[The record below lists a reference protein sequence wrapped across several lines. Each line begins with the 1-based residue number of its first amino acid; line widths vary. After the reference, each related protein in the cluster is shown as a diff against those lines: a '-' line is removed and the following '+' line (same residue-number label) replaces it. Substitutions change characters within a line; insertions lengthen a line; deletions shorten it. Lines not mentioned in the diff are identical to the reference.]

1 MIDQG
6 AAYTDKELA
15 KMEKKIKQIYSEAQS
30 DIEDKIAE
38 FNKKFAAKSE
48 MLLKQVDEGKI
59 TQEQYD
65 QWLRGQVFQSE
76 QWESKKDQII
86 GVIQNAN
93 KEAANILNGG
103 TISVFAE
110 NANWSHYQMEQSQG
124 VNFGFGLYDAQTVT
138 NLIKNDPQVLP
149 KWKINEPKDY
159 IWNAKK
165 VNNSITQ
172 GTIQGEGLDKI
183 AKRLANSLSSN
194 NKNTMLT
201 FARTAMTGAQN
212 AGRYQSQQDAKE
224 LGIDIVKVWMSTL
237 DKHTRVSHQELD
249 GEEQKVG
256 DKWHPFKFSNGCRYP
271 GDPQGPPHEVYNC
284 RCTLV
289 SDIKDYPSKFNR
301 YDNIDGK
308 PIKNMSYKE
317 WKEAKKSGTELKPW
331 VPLVESGTP
340 VGLTVGQPADNG
352 WKKAKTTGGDMTPHN
367 FEDPLLKA
375 QNELKLLQEEVINKG
390 ADKVFSN
397 IWYDQD
403 VTYADWKNKK
413 GSIQAKKDYYNKKI
427 AKHEQAGTYIDMVM
441 VNELKDE
448 LADLEEFEKN
458 GKEYSKLLQKL
469 KDAKQKVKNLKLKS
483 HNPFGP
489 DAYSQSRKDG
499 AWWARSPQEAD
510 KNLREVC
517 GEVWRDATAKE
528 RDAIYEYT
536 RSYHK
541 FNEPLRGYEYGTSRY
556 LGVGNTDLNASY
568 ANNGKRLNDMTSII
582 DKSWYD
588 HDMWLQRGC
597 KFDGMDKFLQCD
609 MNLLQN
615 GSQEELENELM
626 GKVITEYGFMSCG
639 SSKGQGFSGNVMLNV
654 YAPAGTKMM
663 YAEPFSKFG
672 EGDGKK
678 WDGVNKQSSL
688 GNELETILQQ
698 GTQFRITK
706 VDKSGDKIWL
716 DIEVID
722 QSNVQLWK

>member
-1 MIDQG
+1 MTDQG

-38 FNKKFAAKSE
+38 FNKKFYAKQAIYQQK
-48 MLLKQVDEGKI
+48 LKDGKI

-159 IWNAKK
+159 VWNAKK

-172 GTIQGEGLDKI
+172 GIIQGEGLDKI

-194 NKNTMLT
+194 NRNTMLT

-224 LGIDIVKVWMSTL
+224 LDIDIVKVWMSTL

-256 DKWHPFKFSNGCRYP
+256 DKWHPYKFSNGCRYP

-317 WKEAKKSGTELKPW
+317 WK
-331 VPLVESGTP
+331 
-340 VGLTVGQPADNG
+340 
-352 WKKAKTTGGDMTPHN
+352 KAKTTGGDMTPHN

-390 ADKVFSN
+390 AYKVFSD
-397 IWYDQD
+397 IWNKQD
-403 VTYADWKNKK
+403 VTYADWESKK
-413 GSIQAKKDYYNKKI
+413 DSIQAKKDYYNKKI
-427 AKHEQAGTYIDMVM
+427 DECEQAG
-441 VNELKDE
+441 NPLKKKLADKWKDK

-458 GKEYSKLLQKL
+458 GEEYSKLLQKL
-469 KDAKQKVKNLKLKS
+469 NDAKQNVKNLTPKS
-483 HNPFGP
+483 DSPFGP

-499 AWWARSPQEAD
+499 AWWAHSSEEAD
-510 KNLREVC
+510 RNLREVC

-536 RSYHK
+536 RSFHK
-541 FNEPLRGYEYGTSRY
+541 FNEPLRGYEFGTGRY
-556 LGVGNTDLNASY
+556 LGVGNTDLNASIT
-568 ANNGKRLNDMTSII
+568 NNGKRLNAMTSII
-582 DKSWYD
+582 NKSSYD
-588 HDMWLQRGC
+588 HDIWLNRGC
-597 KFDGMDKFLQCD
+597 GLDGMDKFLQCD
-609 MNLLQN
+609 MDLLQN

-639 SSKGQGFSGNVMLNV
+639 SSRGSGFGGAITLNV

-663 YAEPFSKFG
+663 YVEPFSRYGF
-672 EGDGKK
+672 GDGKH
-678 WDGVNKQSSL
+678 WDGVSKQSML
-688 GNELETILQQ
+688 GGELETILQQ

>member
-38 FNKKFAAKSE
+38 FNKKFYAKQS
-48 MLLKQVDEGKI
+48 LYQQKLKDGEI

-65 QWLRGQVFQSE
+65 QWLRGQVFQSK

-149 KWKINEPKDY
+149 KWKVNEPKDY

-172 GTIQGEGLDKI
+172 GIIQGEGLDKI

-194 NKNTMLT
+194 NRNTMLT

-317 WKEAKKSGTELKPW
+317 WKKAKESGTGLKPW
-331 VPLVESGTP
+331 VPMVESGTP

-352 WKKAKTTGGDMTPHN
+352 EQRRFEEAYTKVISSHTMDQMTEAQKEDFKNNVLSKMSAEHMELYEEMVKFHEKNLYNYNGGWYSPSNRRVEMNLNANSWEKNMGRTNATGAWKTKFH
-367 FEDPLLKA
+367 E
-375 QNELKLLQEEVINKG
+375 ELHQLDHILSITQGYGN
-390 ADKVFSN
+390 
-397 IWYDQD
+397 Y
-403 VTYADWKNKK
+403 
-413 GSIQAKKDYYNKKI
+413 GSITACENDMWDKETPIGKRLKEAITKDI
-427 AKHEQAGTYIDMVM
+427 
-441 VNELKDE
+441 
-448 LADLEEFEKN
+448 
-458 GKEYSKLLQKL
+458 
-469 KDAKQKVKNLKLKS
+469 
-483 HNPFGP
+483 
-489 DAYSQSRKDG
+489 
-499 AWWARSPQEAD
+499 
-510 KNLREVC
+510 
-517 GEVWRDATAKE
+517 
-528 RDAIYEYT
+528 
-536 RSYHK
+536 
-541 FNEPLRGYEYGTSRY
+541 
-556 LGVGNTDLNASY
+556 LGVLNKAIDASNEANNMAAKPLKHVTDLNKPMSRDIKDAFFSYLSDKTSSNNSKEKDRNMAVIATFTDAVGLMTRSRIDPYSKGYWGHKASY
-568 ANNGKRLNDMTSII
+568 QKERGPNGATSECFAEIGSHIMRNDVEVLEEIEKWMPNSVAEYRSVLTELREYIKNNGMH
-582 DKSWYD
+582 Y
-588 HDMWLQRGC
+588 
-597 KFDGMDKFLQCD
+597 
-609 MNLLQN
+609 
-615 GSQEELENELM
+615 
-626 GKVITEYGFMSCG
+626 
-639 SSKGQGFSGNVMLNV
+639 
-654 YAPAGTKMM
+654 
-663 YAEPFSKFG
+663 
-672 EGDGKK
+672 
-678 WDGVNKQSSL
+678 
-688 GNELETILQQ
+688 
-698 GTQFRITK
+698 
-706 VDKSGDKIWL
+706 
-716 DIEVID
+716 
-722 QSNVQLWK
+722 

>member
-6 AAYTDKELA
+6 AVYTDKELA
-15 KMEKKIKQIYSEAQS
+15 KMEKKIRQIYSEAQS

-38 FNKKFAAKSE
+38 FNKKFYVKQS
-48 MLLKQVDEGKI
+48 MYQQKLKDGDI

-159 IWNAKK
+159 IWNSKK

-172 GTIQGEGLDKI
+172 GIIQGEGLDKI

-194 NKNTMLT
+194 NRNTMLT

-317 WKEAKKSGTELKPW
+317 WKI
-331 VPLVESGTP
+331 
-340 VGLTVGQPADNG
+340 
-352 WKKAKTTGGDMTPHN
+352 AKTTGGDMTPYNFEDPLKKAKTTGTKKSKTTSMDTTPHN

-397 IWYDQD
+397 IWYNQD
-403 VTYADWKNKK
+403 VTYADWKKKK
-413 GSIQAKKDYYNKKI
+413 GSIQAKKDYYHEKI
-427 AKHEQAGTYIDMVM
+427 AEYEQDGTPMGTMM
-441 VNELKDE
+441 VNQLKSD

-469 KDAKQKVKNLKLKS
+469 KDAKQKVKDLKLKS

-489 DAYSQSRKDG
+489 DAYSQSRKDD
-499 AWWARSPQEAD
+499 AWWAHSPEEAD
-510 KNLREVC
+510 RNLREVC
-517 GEVWRDATAKE
+517 GGVWRDATTKE

-536 RSYHK
+536 KSFHK
-541 FNEPLRGYEYGTSRY
+541 FNEPLRGYEYGTGRY
-556 LGVGNTDLNASY
+556 LGVGNTDLNAGIK
-568 ANNGKRLNDMTSII
+568 NNGKRLNDMTSII

-597 KFDGMDKFLQCD
+597 QFDGMDKFLQCD
-609 MNLLQN
+609 MDLLEH
-615 GSQEELENELM
+615 GSQEELENELL

-639 SSKGQGFSGNVMLNV
+639 SSKGRGLGGAITLNV

-663 YAEPFSKFG
+663 YVEPFSKFG

-678 WDGVNKQSSL
+678 WDGVSKQSML
-688 GNELETILQQ
+688 GGELETIIQQ

-706 VDKSGDKIWL
+706 VDKSGGKIWL

-722 QSNVQLWK
+722 QSNVQLWQ

>member
-6 AAYTDKELA
+6 AVYTDKELA

-38 FNKKFAAKSE
+38 FNKRFAAKSE

-76 QWESKKDQII
+76 QWKSKKDQII

-165 VNNSITQ
+165 VNNSVTQ
-172 GTIQGEGLDKI
+172 GIIQGEGLDRI

-317 WKEAKKSGTELKPW
+317 WKKAKESGTELKPW
-331 VPLVESGTP
+331 APLVESGTP
-340 VGLTVGQPADNG
+340 VGLTAAQPTDNG
-352 WKKAKTTGGDMTPHN
+352 EQRRFEKAYN
-367 FEDPLLKA
+367 
-375 QNELKLLQEEVINKG
+375 EVINSHTMDQMTEAQKEDFKNNVLSKMSAEHMELYEEMVKFHGKNLYNYKG
-390 ADKVFSN
+390 GWYSPSNRRVEMNINNNHWEKSMGRADA
-397 IWYDQD
+397 
-403 VTYADWKNKK
+403 TGAWKTKFHEELHQLDHILSITQGYGSY
-413 GSIQAKKDYYNKKI
+413 GSITACENSVWGKATPIGERLKEAITKDILDVLNKAIDESNEVSNEVTQLLGMK
-427 AKHEQAGTYIDMVM
+427 ATKPLKHVTDLGKPITRDIKDAFFSYLSDKTSSNDSKEKDKNMAVISPFTDAVGLMTRSRIDPYSKGYWGHKASYQK
-441 VNELKDE
+441 ELGPNGATSECFAEIGSHIMRNDVE
-448 LADLEEFEKN
+448 ALEEIEKWMPN
-458 GKEYSKLLQKL
+458 SVAEY
-469 KDAKQKVKNLKLKS
+469 
-483 HNPFGP
+483 
-489 DAYSQSRKDG
+489 
-499 AWWARSPQEAD
+499 RSVLTE
-510 KNLREVC
+510 LREYI
-517 GEVWRDATAKE
+517 K
-528 RDAIYEYT
+528 
-536 RSYHK
+536 S
-541 FNEPLRGYEYGTSRY
+541 
-556 LGVGNTDLNASY
+556 
-568 ANNGKRLNDMTSII
+568 NGMH
-582 DKSWYD
+582 Y
-588 HDMWLQRGC
+588 
-597 KFDGMDKFLQCD
+597 
-609 MNLLQN
+609 
-615 GSQEELENELM
+615 
-626 GKVITEYGFMSCG
+626 
-639 SSKGQGFSGNVMLNV
+639 
-654 YAPAGTKMM
+654 
-663 YAEPFSKFG
+663 
-672 EGDGKK
+672 
-678 WDGVNKQSSL
+678 
-688 GNELETILQQ
+688 
-698 GTQFRITK
+698 
-706 VDKSGDKIWL
+706 
-716 DIEVID
+716 
-722 QSNVQLWK
+722 

>member
-30 DIEDKIAE
+30 DVEDKIAE
-38 FNKKFAAKSE
+38 FNKKFYAKQS
-48 MLLKQVDEGKI
+48 LYQQKLKDGEI

-65 QWLRGQVFQSE
+65 QWLRGQVFQSK

-138 NLIKNDPQVLP
+138 NLIENDPQVLP
-149 KWKINEPKDY
+149 KWKVNEPKDY

-172 GTIQGEGLDKI
+172 GIIQGEGLDKI
-183 AKRLANSLSSN
+183 SKRLANSLSSN

-224 LGIDIVKVWMSTL
+224 LGINIVKVWMSTL

-317 WKEAKKSGTELKPW
+317 WK
-331 VPLVESGTP
+331 
-340 VGLTVGQPADNG
+340 
-352 WKKAKTTGGDMTPHN
+352 KAKTTGGDMTPYN

-390 ADKVFSN
+390 ADKVFSD
-397 IWYDQD
+397 IWHNQD
-403 VTYADWKNKK
+403 VTYADWEDKK
-413 GSIQAKKDYYNKKI
+413 DSIQAKKDYYNKKI
-427 AKHEQAGTYIDMVM
+427 AGYEQAGTPLKMQLAD
-441 VNELKDE
+441 ELKVK

-458 GKEYSKLLQKL
+458 GEEYSKLLQKL
-469 KDAKQKVKNLKLKS
+469 NDAKKNVKNLTPKPD
-483 HNPFGP
+483 NPFGP
-489 DAYSQSRKDG
+489 DAYSQSRKDD
-499 AWWARSPQEAD
+499 AWWAHSPKEAD
-510 KNLREVC
+510 RNLREVC
-517 GEVWRDATAKE
+517 GEVWRDATDEE

-536 RSYHK
+536 RSFHK

-568 ANNGKRLNDMTSII
+568 ANNGKRLNAMTSII
-582 DKSWYD
+582 DKSSYD
-588 HDMWLQRGC
+588 HDVWLQRGC
-597 KFDGMDKFLQCD
+597 NFDGMDKFLQCD
-609 MNLLQN
+609 MNLLQY
-615 GSQEELENELM
+615 GSQEELENELL
-626 GKVITEYGFMSCG
+626 GKLVTEYGFMSCG
-639 SSKGQGFSGNVMLNV
+639 SSRGKGMDGDIMLNV
-654 YAPAGTKMM
+654 YAPTGTKMM
-663 YAEPFSKFG
+663 YVEPFSAFG
-672 EGDGKK
+672 DGDGKS
-678 WDGVNKQSSL
+678 WDGVNKQSSF
-688 GNELETILQQ
+688 GSELETILQQ
-698 GTQFRITK
+698 DTQFRITK
-706 VDKSGDKIWL
+706 VDKSGGAIWL

>member
-159 IWNAKK
+159 IWNSKK

-172 GTIQGEGLDKI
+172 GIIQGEGLDKI

-194 NKNTMLT
+194 NRNTMLT

-301 YDNIDGK
+301 YDNITGQ
-308 PIKNMSYKE
+308 PIKGMTYKQWKGLKESQRPKPYVPNKEIRRTMWGHQYDKPFSVSITNNTGETEQHNVTVTKQVGYGFPDGTSSGVYAVRDADVYVMDDGTKIIFPSNTDASKQSATPELMIDRYYQLPKEFRTQMQDVIHVLDYRNPQDSHWEVAYNMKNFRSY
-317 WKEAKKSGTELKPW
+317 ATGGTEISFYAYTNHDKNYMIKTFAHEGAHYIDLYSPNAARISSSDKW
-331 VPLVESGTP
+331 
-340 VGLTVGQPADNG
+340 A
-352 WKKAKTTGGDMTPHN
+352 KAKIYDLKEHGLEAPTDYAKVANVEDFAESVAEFMTNRRFMEVQFPHRT
-367 FEDPLLKA
+367 A
-375 QNELKLLQEEVINKG
+375 I
-390 ADKVFSN
+390 
-397 IWYDQD
+397 I
-403 VTYADWKNKK
+403 
-413 GSIQAKKDYYNKKI
+413 
-427 AKHEQAGTYIDMVM
+427 
-441 VNELKDE
+441 
-448 LADLEEFEKN
+448 
-458 GKEYSKLLQKL
+458 KEIL
-469 KDAKQKVKNLKLKS
+469 
-483 HNPFGP
+483 
-489 DAYSQSRKDG
+489 
-499 AWWARSPQEAD
+499 
-510 KNLREVC
+510 
-517 GEVWRDATAKE
+517 
-528 RDAIYEYT
+528 
-536 RSYHK
+536 
-541 FNEPLRGYEYGTSRY
+541 GYE
-556 LGVGNTDLNASY
+556 D
-568 ANNGKRLNDMTSII
+568 
-582 DKSWYD
+582 
-588 HDMWLQRGC
+588 
-597 KFDGMDKFLQCD
+597 
-609 MNLLQN
+609 
-615 GSQEELENELM
+615 
-626 GKVITEYGFMSCG
+626 
-639 SSKGQGFSGNVMLNV
+639 
-654 YAPAGTKMM
+654 
-663 YAEPFSKFG
+663 
-672 EGDGKK
+672 
-678 WDGVNKQSSL
+678 
-688 GNELETILQQ
+688 
-698 GTQFRITK
+698 
-706 VDKSGDKIWL
+706 
-716 DIEVID
+716 
-722 QSNVQLWK
+722 

>member
-6 AAYTDKELA
+6 AVYTDKELA

-38 FNKKFAAKSE
+38 FNKKFYAKQS
-48 MLLKQVDEGKI
+48 LYQQKLKDGEI

-65 QWLRGQVFQSE
+65 QWLRGQVFQSK

-159 IWNAKK
+159 IWNSKK

-172 GTIQGEGLDKI
+172 GIIQGEGLDKI

-317 WKEAKKSGTELKPW
+317 WK
-331 VPLVESGTP
+331 
-340 VGLTVGQPADNG
+340 
-352 WKKAKTTGGDMTPHN
+352 KAKSYP
-367 FEDPLLKA
+367 K
-375 QNELKLLQEEVINKG
+375 
-390 ADKVFSN
+390 
-397 IWYDQD
+397 
-403 VTYADWKNKK
+403 
-413 GSIQAKKDYYNKKI
+413 
-427 AKHEQAGTYIDMVM
+427 
-441 VNELKDE
+441 
-448 LADLEEFEKN
+448 LEELHLKGVRSSIGDEYANAMETVLNFTEEEDVKDLFYKFGDSLKVTDSNMEGCGAYFDSGDGGVHMNASGVASGDDVHVAYQTAFHEFAHNIDWVAGNERGAQWVSRSYKNGLLGSTIKSDFDEYAKRFVMENPHSLFQDEADFRITLRDMGRNIDEKFTTMARAQRRGEISIEEILGQYGDDISN
-458 GKEYSKLLQKL
+458 YILSNDDNKTWVYDKIIESLKSESMPMTTSGSLSDMLEYCTGNPYPLGVGHGKEYWGTMGY
-469 KDAKQKVKNLKLKS
+469 KD
-483 HNPFGP
+483 
-489 DAYSQSRKDG
+489 DG
-499 AWWARSPQEAD
+499 SVVFNDREMAPLEFFA
-510 KNLREVC
+510 EVC
-517 GEVWRDATAKE
+517 
-528 RDAIYEYT
+528 
-536 RSYHK
+536 
-541 FNEPLRGYEYGTSRY
+541 
-556 LGVGNTDLNASY
+556 
-568 ANNGKRLNDMTSII
+568 
-582 DKSWYD
+582 
-588 HDMWLQRGC
+588 
-597 KFDGMDKFLQCD
+597 
-609 MNLLQN
+609 
-615 GSQEELENELM
+615 
-626 GKVITEYGFMSCG
+626 
-639 SSKGQGFSGNVMLNV
+639 
-654 YAPAGTKMM
+654 
-663 YAEPFSKFG
+663 
-672 EGDGKK
+672 DGKASNPK
-678 WDGVNKQSSL
+678 SL
-688 GNELETILQQ
+688 EQMRRVFPNAVKVVEDIIKE
-698 GTQFRITK
+698 ITK
-706 VDKSGDKIWL
+706 
-716 DIEVID
+716 
-722 QSNVQLWK
+722 

>member
-38 FNKKFAAKSE
+38 FNKKFYAKQS
-48 MLLKQVDEGKI
+48 LYQQKLKDGEI

-65 QWLRGQVFQSE
+65 QWLRGQVFQSK

-138 NLIKNDPQVLP
+138 NLVKNDPQVLP
-149 KWKINEPKDY
+149 KWKVNEPKDY

-165 VNNSITQ
+165 VDNSITQ
-172 GTIQGEGLDKI
+172 GIIQGEGLDKI
-183 AKRLANSLSSN
+183 AKRLVNSLSSN
-194 NKNTMLT
+194 NRNTMLT

-317 WKEAKKSGTELKPW
+317 WK
-331 VPLVESGTP
+331 
-340 VGLTVGQPADNG
+340 
-352 WKKAKTTGGDMTPHN
+352 KAKTTGGDMTPYN

-390 ADKVFSN
+390 ADKVFSD
-397 IWYDQD
+397 IWHNQD
-403 VTYADWKNKK
+403 VTYADWEDKK
-413 GSIQAKKDYYNKKI
+413 DSIQAKKDYYNKKI
-427 AKHEQAGTYIDMVM
+427 AGYEQAGTPLKMQLAD
-441 VNELKDE
+441 ELKVK

-458 GKEYSKLLQKL
+458 GEEYSKLLQKL
-469 KDAKQKVKNLKLKS
+469 NDAKKNVKNLTPKPD
-483 HNPFGP
+483 NPFGP
-489 DAYSQSRKDG
+489 DAYSQSRKDD
-499 AWWARSPQEAD
+499 AWWAHSPKEAD
-510 KNLREVC
+510 RNLREVC
-517 GEVWRDATAKE
+517 GEVWRDATDEE

-536 RSYHK
+536 RSFHK
-541 FNEPLRGYEYGTSRY
+541 FNEPLRGYEYGTNRY
-556 LGVGNTDLNASY
+556 LGVGNADLNASY
-568 ANNGKRLNDMTSII
+568 ANNGKRLNAMTSII
-582 DKSWYD
+582 DKSSYG
-588 HDMWLQRGC
+588 HDVWLQRGC
-597 KFDGMDKFLQCD
+597 NFDGMDKFLQCD
-609 MNLLQN
+609 MDLLRY
-615 GSQEELENELM
+615 GSQEELENELL
-626 GKVITEYGFMSCG
+626 GKLVTEYGFMSCG
-639 SSKGQGFSGNVMLNV
+639 SSRGKGLDGDIMLNV
-654 YAPAGTKMM
+654 YAPTGTKMM
-663 YAEPFSKFG
+663 YVEPFSAFG
-672 EGDGKK
+672 DGDGKS
-678 WDGVNKQSSL
+678 WDGVNKQFLFGS
-688 GNELETILQQ
+688 ELETILQQ

-716 DIEVID
+716 DVEVIG

>member
-6 AAYTDKELA
+6 AVYTDKELA

-38 FNKKFAAKSE
+38 FNKKFYAKQA
-48 MLLKQVDEGKI
+48 MYQQKLKDGEI

-65 QWLRGQVFQSE
+65 QWLRGQVFQSK

-110 NANWSHYQMEQSQG
+110 NANWSHYQMEHSQG
-124 VNFGFGLYDAQTVT
+124 INFGFGLYDAQTVT

-165 VNNSITQ
+165 VNNSVTQ
-172 GTIQGEGLDKI
+172 GIIQGEGLDKI

-194 NKNTMLT
+194 NRNTMLT

-224 LGIDIVKVWMSTL
+224 LGIDIVKVWMATL

-289 SDIKDYPSKFNR
+289 SDVKDYPSKFNR

-317 WKEAKKSGTELKPW
+317 
-331 VPLVESGTP
+331 
-340 VGLTVGQPADNG
+340 

-375 QNELKLLQEEVINKG
+375 QNELKILQEEVINKG
-390 ADKVFSN
+390 ADKVFSD
-397 IWYDQD
+397 IWHNQD
-403 VTYADWKNKK
+403 VTYADWEDKK
-413 GSIQAKKDYYNKKI
+413 GSIQAKKDYYCNKI
-427 AKHEQAGTYIDMVM
+427 AECEQSGSP
-441 VNELKDE
+441 LKKKLADKWKVK

-458 GKEYSKLLQKL
+458 GEEYSKLLQKL
-469 KDAKQKVKNLKLKS
+469 NDAKQNVKNLTPKPD
-483 HNPFGP
+483 NPFGP
-489 DAYSQSRKDG
+489 DAYSQKRKDD
-499 AWWARSPQEAD
+499 AWWAHSSKEAD

-517 GEVWRDATAKE
+517 GEVWRDATDEE

-536 RSYHK
+536 RSFHK

-568 ANNGKRLNDMTSII
+568 ANNGKRLNAMTSII
-582 DKSWYD
+582 DKSSYD
-588 HDMWLQRGC
+588 HDMWLNRGC
-597 KFDGMDKFLQCD
+597 GFDGMDKFLQCD
-609 MNLLQN
+609 MDLLRY

-639 SSKGQGFSGNVMLNV
+639 SSKGRGFGGDVMLNV
-654 YAPAGTKMM
+654 YAPTGTKMM
-663 YAEPFSKFG
+663 YVEPFSAFG
-672 EGDGKK
+672 DGDGKN

-688 GNELETILQQ
+688 GDELETILQQ

-706 VDKSGDKIWL
+706 VDKSGGKIWL

>member
-6 AAYTDKELA
+6 AVYTDKELA

-65 QWLRGQVFQSE
+65 QWLRGQVFQSK

-110 NANWSHYQMEQSQG
+110 NANWSHYKMEQSQG

-165 VNNSITQ
+165 VNNSVTQ
-172 GTIQGEGLDKI
+172 GIIQGEGLDKI

-224 LGIDIVKVWMSTL
+224 LGINIVKVWMATL

-317 WKEAKKSGTELKPW
+317 WEAAKKQNAATNNLNNVSNNDDILNLARNIIKSMGVSYSGSISMHPTLNHGECVISQSPDISKTCIYTEYNLNPNDTRPMEYRVKTAYHEAFHLSLNGKPW
-331 VPLVESGTP
+331 DAVNKNWKINNDWCNIEETLTECAAHYKMKDTYGIYNLLPSYPHKLVWNLPRLKMLDEYSGCST
-340 VGLTVGQPADNG
+340 
-352 WKKAKTTGGDMTPHN
+352 
-367 FEDPLLKA
+367 
-375 QNELKLLQEEVINKG
+375 I
-390 ADKVFSN
+390 
-397 IWYDQD
+397 QD
-403 VTYADWKNKK
+403 FGRIAWKNRVTSYDGKSGIW
-413 GSIQAKKDYYNKKI
+413 GSISRRVK
-427 AKHEQAGTYIDMVM
+427 
-441 VNELKDE
+441 
-448 LADLEEFEKN
+448 
-458 GKEYSKLLQKL
+458 
-469 KDAKQKVKNLKLKS
+469 KQKVGSEYFVQYHGYIEEHKDALIDKLVEGGVLPLNLK
-483 HNPFGP
+483 P
-489 DAYSQSRKDG
+489 
-499 AWWARSPQEAD
+499 
-510 KNLREVC
+510 
-517 GEVWRDATAKE
+517 
-528 RDAIYEYT
+528 
-536 RSYHK
+536 
-541 FNEPLRGYEYGTSRY
+541 
-556 LGVGNTDLNASY
+556 NA
-568 ANNGKRLNDMTSII
+568 LNDLDTALNLVDRVGVMPG
-582 DKSWYD
+582 YD
-588 HDMWLQRGC
+588 S
-597 KFDGMDKFLQCD
+597 
-609 MNLLQN
+609 
-615 GSQEELENELM
+615 GS
-626 GKVITEYGFMSCG
+626 GVIYY
-639 SSKGQGFSGNVMLNV
+639 NVMAQV
-654 YAPAGTKMM
+654 MQ
-663 YAEPFSKFG
+663 EV
-672 EGDGKK
+672 
-678 WDGVNKQSSL
+678 GVK
-688 GNELETILQQ
+688 
-698 GTQFRITK
+698 
-706 VDKSGDKIWL
+706 
-716 DIEVID
+716 
-722 QSNVQLWK
+722 

>member
-15 KMEKKIKQIYSEAQS
+15 KMEKKIRQIYSEAQS

-38 FNKKFAAKSE
+38 FNKKFYAKQAVYQQK
-48 MLLKQVDEGKI
+48 LKDGDI

-149 KWKINEPKDY
+149 KWKVNEPKDY

-172 GTIQGEGLDKI
+172 GIIQGEGLDKI

-194 NKNTMLT
+194 NRNTMLT

-289 SDIKDYPSKFNR
+289 SDIKDYPSEFNR

-317 WKEAKKSGTELKPW
+317 
-331 VPLVESGTP
+331 
-340 VGLTVGQPADNG
+340 

-390 ADKVFSN
+390 ADKVFSD
-397 IWYDQD
+397 IWNKQD
-403 VTYADWKNKK
+403 VTYADWENKK
-413 GSIQAKKDYYNKKI
+413 DSIQAKKDYYYNKI
-427 AKHEQAGTYIDMVM
+427 AECEQSGSP
-441 VNELKDE
+441 LKKK
-448 LADLEEFEKN
+448 LADKYKVKLAELEEFEKN
-458 GKEYSKLLQKL
+458 GEEYSKLLHKL
-469 KDAKQKVKNLKLKS
+469 NDAKQNVKNLTPKPDS
-483 HNPFGP
+483 PFGP
-489 DAYSQSRKDG
+489 DAYSQKRKDG
-499 AWWARSPQEAD
+499 AWWAHSSKEAD
-510 KNLREVC
+510 RNLREVC
-517 GEVWRDATAKE
+517 GEVWRDATDEE

-536 RSYHK
+536 RSFHK

-568 ANNGKRLNDMTSII
+568 ANNGKRLNAMTSII
-582 DKSWYD
+582 DKSSYD
-588 HDMWLQRGC
+588 HDMWLNRGC
-597 KFDGMDKFLQCD
+597 GFDGMDKFLQCD
-609 MNLLQN
+609 MDLLRY

-626 GKVITEYGFMSCG
+626 GKVVTEYGFMSCG
-639 SSKGQGFSGNVMLNV
+639 SSKGRGFGGDVMLNV
-654 YAPAGTKMM
+654 YAPTGTKMM
-663 YAEPFSKFG
+663 YVEPFSAFG
-672 EGDGKK
+672 DGDGKN

-688 GNELETILQQ
+688 GDELETILQQ

-706 VDKSGDKIWL
+706 VDKSGGKIWL

-722 QSNVQLWK
+722 QGNVQLWK

>member
-1 MIDQG
+1 MTDQG

-38 FNKKFAAKSE
+38 FNKKFYAKQS
-48 MLLKQVDEGKI
+48 MYQQKLKDGEI

-65 QWLRGQVFQSE
+65 QWLRGQVFQSK

-86 GVIQNAN
+86 GIIQSAN
-93 KEAANILNGG
+93 KEAANILSGG

-159 IWNAKK
+159 IWNSKK

-172 GTIQGEGLDKI
+172 GIIQGEGLDKI

-224 LGIDIVKVWMSTL
+224 LGIDIVKVWMATL

-317 WKEAKKSGTELKPW
+317 WKIAK
-331 VPLVESGTP
+331 
-340 VGLTVGQPADNG
+340 A
-352 WKKAKTTGGDMTPHN
+352 AGGDMTPHN
-367 FEDPLLKA
+367 FEYQPLKAQPLKAQNELKKAKTTGEDPLLKA

-390 ADKVFSN
+390 ADKVFHD
-397 IWYDQD
+397 IWYNQD
-403 VTYADWKNKK
+403 VTYADWKKKK

-427 AKHEQAGTYIDMVM
+427 AEYEQDGTYIKMM
-441 VNELKDE
+441 MANELKSQ

-469 KDAKQKVKNLKLKS
+469 KDAKQKVKDLKLKS

-489 DAYSQSRKDG
+489 DAYSQKRKDG
-499 AWWARSPQEAD
+499 AWWTHSPEEAD
-510 KNLREVC
+510 RNLREVC

-536 RSYHK
+536 RSFHK

-609 MNLLQN
+609 MDLLQN

-663 YAEPFSKFG
+663 YVEPFSSFG
-672 EGDGKK
+672 DGDGKH
-678 WDGVNKQSSL
+678 WDGVNKQSSF
-688 GNELETILQQ
+688 GDELETILQQ

-706 VDKSGDKIWL
+706 VDKSGGKIWL

-722 QSNVQLWK
+722 QSNVQLWQ

>member
-6 AAYTDKELA
+6 AVYTDKELA

-38 FNKKFAAKSE
+38 FNKKFYAKQS
-48 MLLKQVDEGKI
+48 LYQQKLKDGEI

-65 QWLRGQVFQSE
+65 QWLRGQVFQSK

-110 NANWSHYQMEQSQG
+110 NANWSHYQMEKSQG

-138 NLIKNDPQVLP
+138 NLVKNDPQVLP
-149 KWKINEPKDY
+149 KWKVNEPKDY

-172 GTIQGEGLDKI
+172 GVIQGEGLDKI

-194 NKNTMLT
+194 NRNTMLT

-317 WKEAKKSGTELKPW
+317 WK
-331 VPLVESGTP
+331 
-340 VGLTVGQPADNG
+340 
-352 WKKAKTTGGDMTPHN
+352 KAKTTGGDTTPYN

-375 QNELKLLQEEVINKG
+375 QNELKLLQEEVIDKG
-390 ADKVFSN
+390 ADKVFSD
-397 IWYDQD
+397 IWHNQD
-403 VTYADWKNKK
+403 VTYADWEDKK
-413 GSIQAKKDYYNKKI
+413 DSIQAKKDYYNKKI
-427 AKHEQAGTYIDMVM
+427 AGYEQAGTPLKMQLAD
-441 VNELKDE
+441 ELKVK

-458 GKEYSKLLQKL
+458 GEEYSKLLQKL
-469 KDAKQKVKNLKLKS
+469 NDAKKNVKNLTPKPD
-483 HNPFGP
+483 NPFGP
-489 DAYSQSRKDG
+489 DAYSQSRKDD
-499 AWWARSPQEAD
+499 AWWAHSPKEAD
-510 KNLREVC
+510 RNLREVC
-517 GEVWRDATAKE
+517 GEVWRDATDEE

-536 RSYHK
+536 ISFQK
-541 FNEPLRGYEYGTSRY
+541 FNEPLRGYEYGTNRY

-568 ANNGKRLNDMTSII
+568 ANNGKRLNAMTSII
-582 DKSWYD
+582 DKSSYD
-588 HDMWLQRGC
+588 HDVWLQRGC
-597 KFDGMDKFLQCD
+597 NFDGMDKFLQCD
-609 MNLLQN
+609 MDLLRY
-615 GSQEELENELM
+615 GSQEELENELL
-626 GKVITEYGFMSCG
+626 GKLVTEYGFMSCG
-639 SSKGQGFSGNVMLNV
+639 SSRGKGLDGDIMLNV
-654 YAPAGTKMM
+654 YAPTGTKMM
-663 YAEPFSKFG
+663 YVEPFSVFG
-672 EGDGKK
+672 DGDGKS
-678 WDGVNKQSSL
+678 WDGVNKQFLFGS
-688 GNELETILQQ
+688 ELETILQQ

-706 VDKSGDKIWL
+706 VDKSGGKIWL
-716 DIEVID
+716 DVEVIG